1 MSMVFYL
8 PVGFILLVG
17 MLILKDEYAIRKSRK
32 KRLETRAY

>member
-17 MLILKDEYAIRKSRK
+17 MLILKDEYAIRKSCK
-32 KRLETRAY
+32 KRLETRAN